1 MFKLERDAERT
12 KERQDES
19 KVFSNELQRIQAAI
33 IDLNLRVGRGAKS
46 ESLEEIKKSAQGLDL
61 SFAETTTS
69 PKSLLPE
76 EIGKIIAESENPEET
91 REILQTRVQDVE
103 DIKNYYDR
111 IVEMSEASVREVA
124 RGKPV
129 LPEDMETAITGSENP
144 TETKELLA
152 GPEKL
157 ESLLAEQDRRVAEI
171 EERFRNEAVSLLK
184 GKYDLMQKQ
193 LHQLETIR
201 QFLEEHPSAVEAN
214 PQAMNE
220 ISLLSDQ
227 INKGIR
233 FIKKE
238 TTILRWR
245 HETLPELLGQETEK
259 LKEFFGYNIEVP
271 PLPEE
276 ITPERYEKWKEMGFE
291 LHYLPDEKLTEE
303 RDLPGWKNKL
313 GYSFYGKIKNRE
325 ISADAMTLPGAWV
338 LADTREKSQSIGQAY
353 KDDVLAETI
362 NDLRKKGLIQYP
374 DLRGSRFNISFKELH
389 KRKVKRAIAETL
401 DVPEKFLRLP
411 RAIEWNFLSNAYYPQ
426 WGCRETRE
434 ILEDAFTKVHQG
446 YQKVPNSLVGGSAQH
461 YGDGSAVDY
470 YTVHNYYTNY
480 HGDFLGFR
488 PLVVFSRKK
497 FHSAR
502 ARNIW
507 V

>member
-1 MFKLERDAERT
+1 MFKPWRDGEKT
-12 KERQDES
+12 KERKDES
-19 KVFSNELQRIQAAI
+19 KVFSNELRQIQAAI
-33 IDLNLRVGRGAKS
+33 IDLNLRVGRGAES
-46 ESLEEIKKSAQGLDL
+46 ESLEEIKKSTQGLDL

-69 PKSLLPE
+69 PESLSPK
-76 EIGKIIAESENPEET
+76 EIEKIIAESENPEET
-91 REILQTRVQDVE
+91 REILQTRVQDIE

-152 GPEKL
+152 GPEKS

-193 LHQLETIR
+193 LRQLETIR
-201 QFLEEHPSAVEAN
+201 QFLGEHPPAVEAN

-259 LKEFFGYNIEVP
+259 LKEFFGYDIEVP

-303 RDLPGWKNKL
+303 RDLPGWKKKL
-313 GYSFYGKIKNRE
+313 GYSFYGKIKDQE
-325 ISADAMTLPGAWV
+325 INADATTLPGAWV

-353 KDDVLAETI
+353 KDDVLAETLK
-362 NDLRKKGLIQYP
+362 DLRKRELIRDFRIQ
-374 DLRGSRFNISFKELH
+374 GSRFNISFNELH
-389 KRKVKRAIAETL
+389 KRKVRRAIAETL

-426 WGCRETRE
+426 WDGGETRE
-434 ILEDAFTKVHQG
+434 ILEDTFTKVYQG
-446 YQKVPNSLVGGSAQH
+446 YQKVHNSLVGASAQH
-461 YGDGSAVDY
+461 GNGSAVYDY
-470 YTVHNYYTNY
+470 NTNYY
-480 HGDFLGFR
+480 GDILGFR

-507 V
+507 A